1 MKLLSGPLSLF
12 SRKVEIALHEKGLT
26 FERLM
31 VPFSQ
36 TKGYS
41 PKHPDVLATNPKG
54 QVPVLFDGDLAIYDS
69 TVIIEYLEDAY
80 PYPRLFHGTP
90 AELAHCR
97 LYDLFADE
105 ILLVSLKPLMHRTTP
120 GQRDP
125 ERWAVLERE
134 ARPAEAALA
143 RHFVDLSGKLE
154 GRNFLC
160 GSFSAADIAVFM
172 AVLFALRLGGAS
184 LDDHPALAGW
194 YRRLLERPA
203 FVGVAREIA
212 AADRQ
217 LSAAVEGAYGGGRWL
232 S

>member
-26 FERLM
+26 FERIM

-36 TKGYS
+36 TEGYE
-41 PKHPDVLATNPKG
+41 PKHPEVLAANPKR
-54 QVPVLFDGDLAIYDS
+54 QVPVLLDRDLAVYDS

-80 PYPRLFHGTP
+80 PQVRLFHGTP
-90 AELAHCR
+90 AERAQCR

-105 ILLVSLKPLMHRTTP
+105 ILLVSLKPLMHRTRP
-120 GQRDP
+120 GQRDR
-125 ERWAVLERE
+125 EHWEALERE
-134 ARPAEAALA
+134 ARPAEAELDG
-143 RHFVDLSGKLE
+143 HFADLSGILE
-154 GRNFLC
+154 GREFLC

-172 AVLFALRLGGAS
+172 SVLFSLRLCGPS
-184 LDDHPALAGW
+184 LDNHPALGDW

-203 FVGVAREIA
+203 FDSVAREIA

-217 LSAAVEGAYGGGRWL
+217 LSAPVHGAYGDGRWL
-232 S
+232 P